1 MNVYEITK
9 KYLIDNGYDGLFTDD
24 CGCLLDDLMPCDC
37 DCSYCE
43 AGYKL
48 SVEEADRLGYEV
60 DPDWDYIVCE
70 KKPGVVDKTMQS
82 IFDTWNRRA

>member
-24 CGCLLDDLMPCDC
+24 CGCLVDDLMPCDG

-43 AGYKL
+43 AGYKM
-48 SVEEADRLGYEV
+48 SAEEADKLGYEV
-60 DPDWDYIVCE
+60 DPDWDYIVCG
-70 KKPGVVDKTMQS
+70 KKPEVKDGQD
-82 IFDTWNRRA
+82 

>member
-1 MNVYEITK
+1 MDVCDIVK
-9 KYLIDNGYDGLFTDD
+9 KYLIENGYDGLYTDG
-24 CGCLLDDLMPCDC
+24 CGCLVDDLMPCDC

-60 DPDWDYIVCE
+60 DPDWDYIVCG
-70 KKPGVVDKTMQS
+70 KKPEGKDDKLEE
-82 IFDTWNRRA
+82 DK

>member
-24 CGCLLDDLMPCDC
+24 CGCLVDDLMPCDG

-43 AGYKL
+43 AGY
-48 SVEEADRLGYEV
+48 
-60 DPDWDYIVCE
+60 
-70 KKPGVVDKTMQS
+70 
-82 IFDTWNRRA
+82 N